1 MNTTSPCGRF
11 QSGITLTEILVTLSI
26 ATILASMTIP
36 GFNSLLMSNRA
47 TALSNSLLTAMHV
60 ARSEAVKRN
69 KDVTFCKS
77 NDSSSCSGSWS
88 DGWILFSDHDGDR
101 LLDAD
106 DGDELISI
114 YQLSS
119 IDFDIVWNGFR
130 SDNFIRFS
138 PQGFIYSNNGTFTLC
153 PPGENSRHARAVII
167 NRLGRARI
175 SKDNDHDGIHE
186 DGYGRPIDC
195 T

>member
-1 MNTTSPCGRF
+1 MNTRPSNGRF
-11 QSGITLTEILVTLSI
+11 QHGISLIETLATLSI
-26 ATILASMTIP
+26 AAILAGMAMP

-47 TALSNSLLTAMHV
+47 TVLSNNLLTAMYM
-60 ARSEAVKRN
+60 ARAEAVKRN
-69 KDVTFCKS
+69 TAVTFCKS

-101 LLDAD
+101 RLDAD
-106 DGDELISI
+106 DGDELISV
-114 YQLSS
+114 YQLVSLDFG
-119 IDFDIVWNGFR
+119 IDWNGFR

-153 PPGENSRHARAVII
+153 PADENSRYARAVII

-175 SKDNDHDGIHE
+175 SKDNDGDGIHE